1 MKVNVAKV
9 AYVEKFIA
17 EEISEAV
24 KTGNAKSIEK
34 AKAHQQNFSEWKK
47 FASTANID
55 LPELTMKQDING
67 KIAINTDEV
76 LEAMRKHCKSDE
88 LCKYTATEI
97 ASLCVVFYGSTNASL
112 NGFEQALRGFSAGWG
127 FKWRPA
133 LNESGR
139 TTAKATIALQASK
152 IAELEKIIA
161 ELKNGKKNK

>member
-1 MKVNVAKV
+1 MKVNAEKI
-9 AYVEKFIA
+9 AYVENFIENTIA
-17 EEISEAV
+17 DAV
-24 KTGNAKSIEK
+24 KSGNKTAIEK
-34 AKAHQQNFSEWKK
+34 ANKHKENFAEWKK
-47 FASTANID
+47 FTSTANIE

-67 KIAINTDEV
+67 KIALNTDEV

-161 ELKNGKKNK
+161 ELKNGKKSK